1 MKKALIIIVILAAPF
16 FVLFVLTALSFLL
29 IVSITWTHRP
39 DLSVADIFRECVQE
53 IKSWLRENLGSR
65 NPSGR
70 EEKNQ

>member
-39 DLSVADIFRECVQE
+39 DLSVADILWECVQE
-53 IKSWLRENLGSR
+53 IKSWLREIIR
-65 NPSGR
+65 AGR
-70 EEKNQ
+70 EEK